1 MVQTKTGGE
10 LTPAGLTQSRQFAE
24 KFRNRLLQTSAENQ
38 QKFLW
43 DMKVYMT
50 EEIRVRKTAREFTRI
65 LLNKTEG
72 ECDEINQHLIEGK
85 QVQHM
90 LDDVSSVKGL
100 IHTAKEEIQH
110 IFYNSGLREQLLDD
124 HYLPKTPHQ
133 HDSAFHFDE
142 RQITPGSNTGV
153 NSPNSSNHLLLGTGN
168 SDHIN
173 EIEKEMEILK
183 QRHKFQLQQDMTL
196 SRATSHDQIDR
207 ENIDHKEDIMDEKDL
222 IEIQLENELIRPNSP
237 TKPKHGDAINVIKNV
252 NMEHNNQSNYGH
264 DTHIINTHIDDAILS
279 PTPFHLHHMNEPSYK
294 LLPWAQ
300 RCLKQLQN
308 PIKKCEELYEI
319 LLGVQRVLEENLNSN
334 KQPYLDESPLVMK
347 QRWDKIIEELYDKE
361 KKQFDCSKIPD
372 VFDSCRYDLLHNRH
386 ILRKLPLSRLW
397 LLAELLASF
406 VMPQEYGLSKEMKL
420 EISRG
425 VCKPLF
431 ENITEKI
438 KTHCLKNNENTART
452 FLYFTS
458 ESYLH
463 SLRNALILSDIPAN
477 KYVAADIEGMECS
490 YFSHGVIRIYEDPE
504 FDINSEN
511 RFYVDVAFSPGAYAN
526 PLIDVDQQVVSV
538 EGCGPLNGRFPL
550 NKFLKFLASTD

>member
-1 MVQTKTGGE
+1 
-10 LTPAGLTQSRQFAE
+10 
-24 KFRNRLLQTSAENQ
+24 
-38 QKFLW
+38 
-43 DMKVYMT
+43 MKVYMT

-124 HYLPKTPHQ
+124 HYLPKTPKQ
-133 HDSAFHFDE
+133 NDTAFHFDE
-142 RQITPGSNTGV
+142 RQTTPSSNNGV
-153 NSPNSSNHLLLGTGN
+153 NSANSSSNYLLLGTVN

-173 EIEKEMEILK
+173 EIEKEMEIMK
-183 QRHKFQLQQDMTL
+183 QRYNYQLQKDITL
-196 SRATSHDQIDR
+196 SRASSY
-207 ENIDHKEDIMDEKDL
+207 ENNMNHSNMDHKEEEVMDEKDL
-222 IEIQLENELIRPNSP
+222 IEIELENELIRPDSP
-237 TKPKHGDAINVIKNV
+237 TKTKHYVTKNV
-252 NMEHNNQSNYGH
+252 NIENNNKHQNCENCNN
-264 DTHIINTHIDDAILS
+264 DILLS
-279 PTPFHLHHMNEPSYK
+279 PTPFHLHHMIEPSYK

-397 LLAELLASF
+397 LLTELLASF

-431 ENITEKI
+431 ENITENI

-504 FDINSEN
+504 IDINSEN

-550 NKFLKFLASTD
+550 NKFLKFLSMQSN